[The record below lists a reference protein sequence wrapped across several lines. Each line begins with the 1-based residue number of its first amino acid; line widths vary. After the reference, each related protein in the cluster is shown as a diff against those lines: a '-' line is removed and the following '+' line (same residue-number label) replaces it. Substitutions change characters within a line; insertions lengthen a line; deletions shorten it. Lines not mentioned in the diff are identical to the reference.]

1 MAVDRKF
8 LGTVATIVGTAGPVV
23 TKYLK
28 DHPEILQSVQE
39 SVARL
44 VAKRTKGP
52 AGMLETIAVLREQVA
67 YIRTS
72 ADDDAESRRAQDWSR
87 RLDKLEHATHLLRD
101 GASRREKKAVREK
114 LQVVR
119 GEILAGFI
127 AEKADDASPGQ
138 IER

>member
-28 DHPEILQSVQE
+28 DHPEILHSVQE
-39 SVARL
+39 AVTKL
-44 VAKRTKGP
+44 VAKRTRGP
-52 AGMLETIAVLREQVA
+52 AGMLETIAVLREQVS

-72 ADDDAESRRAQDWSR
+72 ADDEHETQRAVEWSR
-87 RLDKLEHATHLLRD
+87 RLDNLERATHLLRD
-101 GASRREKKAVREK
+101 GGSRREKNAVREK
-114 LQVVR
+114 LIALR

-127 AEKADDASPGQ
+127 AEKADDARTPT